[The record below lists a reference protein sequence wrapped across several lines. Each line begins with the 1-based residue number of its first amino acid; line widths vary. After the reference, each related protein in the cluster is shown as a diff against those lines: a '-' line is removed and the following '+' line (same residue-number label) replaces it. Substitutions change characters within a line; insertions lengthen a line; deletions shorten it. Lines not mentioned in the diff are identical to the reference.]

1 MSPKKE
7 PLPLE
12 AAEKSLSK
20 KPESSAKG
28 IEQNESTPANVVL
41 TKPRNQDNIAAS
53 LSSVDQMAVSSVD
66 LDISK
71 AVEKGVS
78 ESKKDFSARKDAEK
92 SSKDVNRSSKENR
105 KKKSK
110 KEKKEVKGSED
121 GKIKDENLKTDQ
133 KETADETSKG
143 IRVIKKTICLV
154 CVIAVTS

>member
-1 MSPKKE
+1 M
-7 PLPLE
+7 
-12 AAEKSLSK
+12 
-20 KPESSAKG
+20 
-28 IEQNESTPANVVL
+28 
-41 TKPRNQDNIAAS
+41 
-53 LSSVDQMAVSSVD
+53 SSVD

-78 ESKKDFSARKDAEK
+78 ESKIDFSARKDAEK